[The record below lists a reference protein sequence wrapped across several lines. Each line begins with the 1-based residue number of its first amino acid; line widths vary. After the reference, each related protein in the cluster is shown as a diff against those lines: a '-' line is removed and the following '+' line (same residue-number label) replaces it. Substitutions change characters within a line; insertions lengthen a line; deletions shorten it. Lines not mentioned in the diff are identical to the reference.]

1 MFVTRV
7 HQGGQIYLVL
17 MESFYDQKTGKH
29 KKRII
34 KRFGNIKKISPE
46 QEASLR
52 EQYREARD
60 NLPQA
65 KVQETLQ
72 QLKVATA
79 ASTGNRGFVPKLKL
93 AHLMLR
99 PLWEDELQ
107 LDYHLHNLAKR
118 HGIGYDP
125 AAIASFLTT
134 IKMVQ
139 PTSHLKAAHRQTNR
153 YLGNAMGGASLDDV
167 YRCLGFLAE
176 HQESIMRHV
185 AHRIRT
191 LHPGS
196 IQLFFYDCTNCYFE
210 TPHSDKEWAEIRAYR
225 WLRRVLRARLGPEI
239 SAKYTDSQLDE
250 ALNTE
255 EYRCVLDEIRKQ
267 CSTPFRMRGHQ
278 KEMRYDLPMVYVALV
293 IDEHGLPLDFQ
304 CYPGNSSEQKTMVES
319 IRKLKE
325 KYDFKHA
332 VLVADNGLNSTANLR
347 MLLSEGLGFSV
358 AQSVYT
364 LPRDCIDAHLRDLK
378 AFSPIPGEPELRYK
392 LVPYEKT
399 SYIRDEATGERE
411 KVSVSCHLL
420 LTYSEER
427 RQHDLAVL
435 NRHIEQAR
443 RYIQEAASALNAAP
457 GSHQFC
463 VADCNDGEIRY
474 TGLNYALIEKYRRLA
489 GFSGVLFQEPPD
501 FKDSFEPGYVASLYH
516 KLVRIEEC
524 FRIMKNNFEIRPMY
538 VWTEPHIKGHVLLCV
553 LALLQLRLLQQRMEE
568 KQTPLNINDL
578 CAELSDLEIGVVPT
592 IL

>member
-1 MFVTRV
+1 M
-7 HQGGQIYLVL
+7 
-17 MESFYDQKTGKH
+17 K
-29 KKRII
+29 
-34 KRFGNIKKISPE
+34 
-46 QEASLR
+46 
-52 EQYREARD
+52 
-60 NLPQA
+60 
-65 KVQETLQ
+65 
-72 QLKVATA
+72 
-79 ASTGNRGFVPKLKL
+79 PK
-93 AHLMLR
+93 
-99 PLWEDELQ
+99 D
-107 LDYHLHNLAKR
+107 
-118 HGIGYDP
+118 
-125 AAIASFLTT
+125 
-134 IKMVQ
+134 
-139 PTSHLKAAHRQTNR
+139 
-153 YLGNAMGGASLDDV
+153 
-167 YRCLGFLAE
+167 
-176 HQESIMRHV
+176 
-185 AHRIRT
+185 
-191 LHPGS
+191 
-196 IQLFFYDCTNCYFE
+196 
-210 TPHSDKEWAEIRAYR
+210 
-225 WLRRVLRARLGPEI
+225 
-239 SAKYTDSQLDE
+239 
-250 ALNTE
+250 TE

-378 AFSPIPGEPELRYK
+378 AFSPIPGESELRYK

-443 RYIQEAASALNAAP
+443 RYIHEAASALNAAP

-501 FKDSFEPGYVASLYH
+501 FKGSFEPGYVASLYH
-516 KLVRIEEC
+516 KLVRTEEC

-592 IL
+592 AGNEYCVLNLGYFADEPDTLTADASTKSDDSHTDTSKDKLIAALGYEPLPLLGTLSSLRNHLHLRQLELTSCQKSRIDNLATIKMEFQ